1 MWPSS
6 KQGAVKTQGLLHPRS
21 GCPQGRPV
29 ANPISPSGPME
40 TGALDGR
47 GTPWG
52 MLVPPTPAGSALLQ
66 ATPQQRVPPFTQIL
80 TLQVWDPCISNQ
92 PPSGADAPGPRDL
105 T

>member
-1 MWPSS
+1 MASS
-6 KQGAVKTQGLLHPRS
+6 KQGSVKIQGLLHPRS

-29 ANPISPSGPME
+29 ANAISSSGPME
-40 TGALDGR
+40 TGSLDGQ

-52 MLVPPTPAGSALLQ
+52 MLALPTPAGSALLQ
-66 ATPQQRVPPFTQIL
+66 VSHQHRVPHFTQIP
-80 TLQVWDPCISNQ
+80 TLQLWDPCISNK